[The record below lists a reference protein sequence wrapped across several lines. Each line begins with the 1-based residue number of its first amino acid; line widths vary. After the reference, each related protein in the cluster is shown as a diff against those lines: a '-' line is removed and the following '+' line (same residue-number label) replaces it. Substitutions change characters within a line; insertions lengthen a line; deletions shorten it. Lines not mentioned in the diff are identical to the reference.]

1 MGYEEALVKITA
13 GLLVLLGFYKA
24 IKEARTAWRSPA
36 IEVKEDVEK
45 KLARD
50 FEGITELKKE
60 TKEIKAELKELRET
74 VAKLLSIQSDTQNDI
89 KMVTRT
95 QFLLLQHE
103 VTGNHNVDMQKL
115 LIEFGEYLNEN

>member
-13 GLLVLLGFYKA
+13 GLLILLGFYKA

-50 FEGITELKKE
+50 FVGITELKKE
-60 TKEIKAELKELRET
+60 NKEIKAELKELRET
-74 VAKLLSIQSDTQNDI
+74 VAKLLSIQSGMQNDI

-115 LIEFGEYLNEN
+115 LIEYGEYLNEN

>member
-1 MGYEEALVKITA
+1 MGYEEALVRITA

-24 IKEARTAWRSPA
+24 IKEAHTAWRSPA

-45 KLARD
+45 KLERD
-50 FEGITELKKE
+50 FVGITELKKE
-60 TKEIKAELKELRET
+60 NKEIKAELKELRET